1 MSRLFSWLLKTN
13 NIPTTPVYRQLYF
26 ENLINDKRLKE
37 LTTCLQRKSD
47 QMDCINGYFHLLSK
61 LTDDAYM
68 DEIFELI
75 ITKSRLPPTQIARIV
90 VDRLSQAISSKDFG
104 LFERILRL
112 SHSSIQLPLST
123 YDVSRLIST
132 CSDSDQIARCL
143 SILIEKN
150 LRFEPEYPTWILILL
165 IEHYKTGGEIVIEN
179 FLREQTNA
187 QFLYVPYGDCR
198 VTPLMIFLHLYSNP
212 KCQAIIDQQLSN
224 IQDPSVL
231 LQYDRWNRSYLMH
244 LICNECQ
251 HVVNTVSTTLLSND
265 LTEIN
270 DELIK
275 QCPYASAIFSQF
287 VRLYELGNKFE
298 TPVKTIFNSRLC
310 FPLRIKL
317 FNYIW
322 ENNTIDQIKL
332 DDFFVNFP
340 SMFFSS
346 YQYYLKRLVHNQNL
360 DQALTSVV
368 LNCKDHPQRVDAKIT
383 FLLRQG
389 ARINDMN
396 VVSST
401 ILSLLNGVQ
410 SSTPFMLLDY
420 DMPIKIDFQLLS
432 RTSTRNMAL
441 YIFRAA
447 QCGYTDVSQSQ
458 FESFKSTQSK
468 SMISMIDKLVD
479 IKSPTTLSNLCRR
492 KLRRS
497 LKNLGD
503 DTMDKLNEILPH
515 RLVHSIRLYEYHKWL
530 TCYHNA
536 P

>member
-1 MSRLFSWLLKTN
+1 MSRLFSWLLKAN
-13 NIPTTPVYRQLYF
+13 NVPTTPACREIYF
-26 ENLINDKRLKE
+26 EFLIKDKRLKE

-47 QMDCINGYFHLLSK
+47 RSDCINGFFNLLSK
-61 LTDDAYM
+61 LPDDAYM
-68 DEIFELI
+68 DEVFELI
-75 ITKSRLPPTQIARIV
+75 ITKSRLPPTQIARLV

-112 SHSSIQLPLST
+112 PFSLIQIPLST
-123 YDVSRLIST
+123 YDASRFIST
-132 CSDSDQIARCL
+132 CSDSDQVTRCL

-150 LRFEPEYPTWILILL
+150 LRFDPEYPSWILILL
-165 IEHYKTGGEIVIEN
+165 IEHYKTGEEIVIEN
-179 FLREQTNA
+179 FLREQRNA
-187 QFLYVPYGDCR
+187 QFLYVQYGDCR

-244 LICNECQ
+244 LICTECQ
-251 HVVNTVSTTLLSND
+251 HVVNTASTTLLSND
-265 LTEIN
+265 LTEVN
-270 DELIK
+270 DEFIK
-275 QCPYASAIFSQF
+275 QCPCASVIFSQF

-298 TPVKTIFNSRLC
+298 APVKTIFNSRLC
-310 FPLRIKL
+310 FPLRMKL
-317 FNYIW
+317 FNYLW
-322 ENNTIDQIKL
+322 ENNAADQIKL

-340 SMFFSS
+340 SMFISN
-346 YQYYLKRLVHNQNL
+346 YQYYLKRLVHNRNL

-368 LNCKDHPQRVDAKIT
+368 LNSRDHSQRVDAKIT

-396 VVSST
+396 VISSI

-420 DMPIKIDFQLLS
+420 DMPIKVDSQLLS
-432 RTSTRNMAL
+432 STSTRNKTL
-441 YIFRAA
+441 YILRAA
-447 QCGYTDVSQSQ
+447 QCGYTNVSQSR
-458 FESFKSTQSK
+458 FECFKSTQSQF
-468 SMISMIDKLVD
+468 MISMIDKLVD
-479 IKSPTTLSNLCRR
+479 IKSPTSLSNLCRR

-503 DTMDKLNEILPH
+503 DIMNKLNEILPN
-515 RLVHSIRLYEYHKWL
+515 RLVQSIRLYEYHKWL
-530 TCYHNA
+530 TFYHNA